1 MRAVIAVIF
10 GMGVVG
16 AATAGQAPAPKAPDE
31 VRASLRI
38 PSRGGTI
45 ALKVTDYDR
54 AQQAVLT
61 AAQAQGAEL
70 LHSRTEV
77 NFQGKQNGWMRL
89 RLAADR
95 LPLLLSE
102 IRSVGKLYSENR
114 STEDHTSEY
123 EELERRIERLREH
136 QPRLASLLQTSRR
149 LRGSDILFVQERL
162 FRAGVDEGAL
172 MQRRA
177 DLERSARV
185 ATLVVEL
192 FEPEPRRAMDLGNY
206 YASASLRARGA
217 MYRGLA
223 RAATVGAYLLTFAPF
238 WLPALLVTLL
248 VARWLWRRGRAL
260 AARLAPLGAVLAG
273 AVASRLPPN
282 FRTPPP
288 PDAAAG

>member
-1 MRAVIAVIF
+1 MKAGFLGI
-10 GMGVVG
+10 MMLGVAG
-16 AATAGQAPAPKAPDE
+16 ATAAGPISAARAPDA
-31 VRASLRI
+31 VSASLRI

-54 AQQAVLT
+54 ARQAVLA
-61 AAQAQGAEL
+61 AAQEQGAEV
-70 LHSRTEV
+70 LHSKTEV
-77 NFQGKQNGWMRL
+77 NFQGKQQGWVRL

-95 LPLLLSE
+95 LPLFLGE
-102 IRSVGKLYSENR
+102 VRGVGKLYAENIA
-114 STEDHTSEY
+114 TEDHTSEY

-136 QPRLASLLQTSRR
+136 QPRLASLLQSSRR
-149 LRGSDILFVQERL
+149 LRGSDILFVQDRL

-223 RAATVGAYLLTFAPF
+223 RAATAGAYALTFAPF
-238 WLPALLVTLL
+238 WIPGLLVVLFL
-248 VARWLWRRGRAL
+248 GRWLWRRGRML
-260 AARLAPLGAVLAG
+260 VARLAPVGALLAGAVLA
-273 AVASRLPPN
+273 RLPESLRSPQPPN
-282 FRTPPP
+282 
-288 PDAAAG
+288 AAAG